1 MARVISSVAGTRI
14 EPKDAYIFVR
24 GTAATFKIIFLNNGQ
39 PTKVDT
45 GFPPFAKIM
54 QPAFLNSGG
63 QPVPQLLATLTGAL
77 VAGQEFEYEF
87 VWNVPVN
94 QLPID
99 DYIIS
104 YEGQLGGT
112 NFNFGDEFFSV
123 TAHAGLIATSTPM
136 YATVD
141 DVRKKKFNIDTYL
154 PEQFR
159 KDIITRNQIIE
170 EHLRDATQRLREE
183 LNLNQARG
191 FSINYRLFCVYYTVW
206 SVMLAS
212 RGEDGSSVSSEN
224 LAQWRAEWERV
235 LAVEKRRGVMQ
246 GKQECSAA
254 A

>member
-1 MARVISSVAGTRI
+1 MARVISSIAGSRI
-14 EPKDAYIFVR
+14 EPKDSYTFIR
-24 GTAATFKIIFLNNGQ
+24 GTVGIFKIIFLNNGV

-45 GFPPFAKIM
+45 GFPPVVKIM

-63 QPVPQLLATLTGAL
+63 QPVPQLLATISGSL

-87 VWNVPVN
+87 LWDIPAN
-94 QLPID
+94 QMPID
-99 DYIIS
+99 DYVIS

-112 NFNFGDEFFSV
+112 SFNFGDEFFSV
-123 TAHAGLIATSTPM
+123 TAHAGMIATSTPM

-159 KDIITRNQIIE
+159 KDTITRNQIIE

-206 SVMLAS
+206 SIMLAS
-212 RGEDGSSVSSEN
+212 KGEDGSAVASEN
-224 LAQWRAEWERV
+224 LQTWRSEWERI
-235 LAVEKRRGVMQ
+235 LAVEKRRGVLQ
-246 GKQECSAA
+246 GVGLGRG
-254 A
+254 

>member
-1 MARVISSVAGTRI
+1 MARVISSVAGTRV

-24 GTAATFKIIFLNNGQ
+24 GTSATFKITFLNNSQ

-45 GFPPFAKIM
+45 GFDPIAKIM

-63 QPVPQLLATLTGAL
+63 TPVPQLLATLQGSL
-77 VAGQEFEYEF
+77 VPGQEFEYQF
-87 VWNVPVN
+87 VWNIPN
-94 QLPID
+94 DQTPLD
-99 DYIIS
+99 DYVIS
-104 YEGQLGGT
+104 FEGQLGGT
-112 NFNFGDEFFSV
+112 TFNFGDEFFSV
-123 TAHAGLIATSTPM
+123 TSHAGMIGVSTPT

-159 KDIITRNQIIE
+159 KDVITRNQIIE
-170 EHLRDATQRLREE
+170 EHLRDATQRLMEE

-206 SVMLAS
+206 SIMLAS

-224 LAQWRAEWERV
+224 LQFWRSEWERI
-235 LAVEKRRGVMQ
+235 LQVEKRRGVMQ
-246 GKQECSAA
+246 GVPMGRG
-254 A
+254 